1 MTFNNRDDIIQ
12 ITPLWKGERLP
23 DGRPKVSDEI
33 LDVIRTL
40 SLEEV
45 WQVGY
50 DLGYDNQFQT
60 GFHASNPKMI
70 QSGTP
75 TVGRAV
81 TSVFVPIRLDLEVAM
96 KKQAMEQGMKG
107 DTNMYN
113 IFVVDSLIPDDVWVI
128 DLFDKVKYGTIIGGN
143 LGTVLQERTKRGGAV
158 VWGAIRD
165 LEQMKT
171 LDKINVYYRGVD
183 PTPLRDHVLTGVNV
197 PCRMGGAICLP
208 GDVVY
213 ACDAG
218 VLFIPP
224 HLAEQVAETG
234 LKTRVRDIF
243 GFQRIKEGKYI
254 GSDVDTFPW
263 PTAMLDD
270 LMGWIATEEAGAPY
284 RKLNWDKEY
293 QDAKTGAQRSARHW
307 TNTQMT
313 KLSELK
319 NYFPELD
326 K

>member
-1 MTFNNRDDIIQ
+1 MEFNKKEDIIQ

-23 DGRPKVSDEI
+23 DGRPYVSDEV

-45 WQVGY
+45 WEMGY
-50 DLGYDNQFQT
+50 QLGYDNQFQT
-60 GFHASNPKMI
+60 GFMNTNHKM
-70 QSGTP
+70 SECGVP

-81 TSVFVPIRLDLEVAM
+81 TSTFVPIRLDLELAM
-96 KKQAMEQGMKG
+96 KNQARDQGMKG
-107 DTNMYN
+107 DANMYN
-113 IFVVDSLIPDDVWVI
+113 IFVVDSLIEDDVWVV
-128 DLFDKVKYGTIIGGN
+128 DLFDKIKYGTIIGGN

-158 VWGAIRD
+158 VWGGIRD
-165 LEQMKT
+165 LEQVKG
-171 LDKINVYYRGVD
+171 LDKINVFYRGID
-183 PTPLRDHVLTGVNV
+183 PTPLRDHVLIGMNT
-197 PCRMGGAICLP
+197 PTRIGGAVCLP

-213 ACDAG
+213 ACEAG

-224 HLAEQVAETG
+224 HLAEAVAEAG

-263 PTAMLDD
+263 SVAMMED
-270 LMGWIATEEAGAPY
+270 LVDWIATEEAGSPY
-284 RKLNWDKEY
+284 RKLNWDKEFEE
-293 QDAKTGAQRSARHW
+293 ARTGVRKLNRHW
-307 TNTQMT
+307 TNTQMR
-313 KLSELK
+313 KLSQLDE
-319 NYFPELD
+319 YF

>member
-1 MTFNNRDDIIQ
+1 MEFNKKEDIIQ

-23 DGRPKVSDEI
+23 DGRPYVSDDV

-45 WQVGY
+45 WEIGY
-50 DLGYDNQFQT
+50 QLGYDNQFQT
-60 GFHASNPKMI
+60 GFMNTNHKM
-70 QSGTP
+70 SEGGVP

-81 TSVFVPIRLDLEVAM
+81 TSTFVPIRLDLEVAM
-96 KKQAMEQGMKG
+96 KKQARDQGMKG
-107 DTNMYN
+107 DANMYN
-113 IFVVDSLIPDDVWVI
+113 IFVVDSLIEDDVWVV
-128 DLFDKVKYGTIIGGN
+128 DLFDKIKYGTIIGGN
-143 LGTVLQERTKRGGAV
+143 LGTVLQERTKHGGAV

-165 LEQMKT
+165 LEQVKG
-171 LDKINVYYRGVD
+171 LDKINVFYRGID
-183 PTPLRDHVLTGVNV
+183 PTPLRDHVLIGMNT
-197 PCRMGGAICLP
+197 PTRIGGAVCLP

-213 ACDAG
+213 ACEAG

-224 HLAEQVAETG
+224 HLAEAVAEAG

-263 PTAMLDD
+263 SVAMMED
-270 LMGWIATEEAGAPY
+270 LVDWIATEEAGVPY
-284 RKLNWDKEY
+284 RQLNWDNEFEESR
-293 QDAKTGAQRSARHW
+293 TGVKKLNRHW
-307 TNTQMT
+307 TNTQMR
-313 KLSELK
+313 KLSQLDE
-319 NYFPELD
+319 YF